1 MHRVRLRVDDM
12 PSLRQ
17 ATARRGVVE
26 TSYPARIDSFHER
39 AFIVTFRDVP
49 EAVTAGTSREEA
61 LHRANGVLREALDGY
76 VQLGRQ
82 LPTPSAPEPGEALI
96 AMAQRSSAA

>member
-1 MHRVRLRVDDM
+1 M

-17 ATARRGVVE
+17 ATALRGVFE
-26 TSYPARIDSFHER
+26 TSYPARIDSFHDR

-82 LPTPSAPEPGEALI
+82 LPTPSAPETGDDLVTVS
-96 AMAQRSSAA
+96 QQSSAP